1 LGVFLPITPPADLR
15 SVNAVRVLVI
25 EDEVRM
31 AQLVKRALEEEG
43 YAVDVSGD
51 GPEGLWMATENPYAA
66 VVLDVMLPGF
76 DGFDLCRRLREAEIW
91 VPVLMLTAR
100 DEVGDRVRGL
110 DVGADDYLVKPFSL
124 LELAARLRALTRR
137 DDRGRPAVLSVGDL
151 RLDPA
156 TKRAWRDTVEL
167 ELSPKEFALLEL
179 FLRHPGTVLTRTQ
192 IIEAVWDF
200 AYEGTS
206 NVVDQYVNY
215 LRRKIDAPFGHHDL
229 QTVRGMGYRLRDAE
243 GR

>member
-1 LGVFLPITPPADLR
+1 
-15 SVNAVRVLVI
+15 
-25 EDEVRM
+25 M
-31 AQLVKRALEEEG
+31 ARLLKRALEEEG
-43 YAVDVSGD
+43 HAVDVSGD

-76 DGFDLCRRLREAEIW
+76 DGFELCRRLRAAGIW

-110 DVGADDYLVKPFSL
+110 DAGADDYLVKPFSL

-137 DDRGRPAVLSVGDL
+137 DARRRPAVLAEGDL
-151 RLDPA
+151 KLDPA
-156 TKRAWRDTVEL
+156 TKRAWRADSEL
-167 ELSPKEFALLEL
+167 ELSPKEFSLLEF
-179 FLRHPGTVLTRTQ
+179 FLRHPGTVLTRSQ

-200 AYEGTS
+200 AYDGTS

-215 LRRKIDAPFGHHDL
+215 LRRKVDTPFGRSDI
-229 QTVRGMGYRLRDAE
+229 QTVRGMGYRLRHE
-243 GR
+243 EPG